1 VRDNSN
7 NFYSLKKTSEK
18 MLKSLVKFILLL
30 QFFVLSSSST
40 LSGDESL
47 IDLPSIWEDENV
59 TRMVREVIARDLQR
73 ENENMRLKRQYKRDL
88 TSKASNV
95 TQAEQ
100 ENEDVPLQKSF
111 RKPPKVIQTKNRV
124 SATTRAPVRPSLS
137 PVMSN
142 ANFGSLHA
150 AMESDKNKVRIIV
163 N

>member
-1 VRDNSN
+1 
-7 NFYSLKKTSEK
+7 
-18 MLKSLVKFILLL
+18 MPKSSVKFILLL
-30 QFFVLSSSST
+30 QIFILSSSSA

-73 ENENMRLKRQYKRDL
+73 ENENMRLRRQHKRDL
-88 TSKASNV
+88 TSKNV
-95 TQAEQ
+95 TQAKLE
-100 ENEDVPLQKSF
+100 EEVSQKSF
-111 RKPPKVIQTKNRV
+111 RKPPPKVIQTKNRV
-124 SATTRAPVRPSLS
+124 IATTRASVRPSLS

-150 AMESDKNKVRIIV
+150 AVEASASKNKVRIIV

>member
-1 VRDNSN
+1 
-7 NFYSLKKTSEK
+7 

-30 QFFVLSSSST
+30 QFFVLSSSSS

-73 ENENMRLKRQYKRDL
+73 ENESMRLRRQYKRDL

-100 ENEDVPLQKSF
+100 PEEEDVPLQKSF

-142 ANFGSLHA
+142 ANFGTLNA
-150 AMESDKNKVRIIV
+150 AIESDKNKVRIIV

>member
-1 VRDNSN
+1 
-7 NFYSLKKTSEK
+7 

-30 QFFVLSSSST
+30 QFFELSSSST

-88 TSKASNV
+88 SSKASNV
-95 TQAEQ
+95 TMQSEQ
-100 ENEDVPLQKSF
+100 EEDGPSQKSF
-111 RKPPKVIQTKNRV
+111 RKPSKVIQTKNRV
-124 SATTRAPVRPSLS
+124 SATTRASVRPSLS

-142 ANFGSLHA
+142 ANFGSLNA
-150 AMESDKNKVRIIV
+150 AVESDKNKVRIIV

>member
-1 VRDNSN
+1 
-7 NFYSLKKTSEK
+7 
-18 MLKSLVKFILLL
+18 MLKILVKFILLL
-30 QFFVLSSSST
+30 QFVVLSSST
-40 LSGDESL
+40 LSDDESL

-73 ENENMRLKRQYKRDL
+73 ENESMLLRRQYKRDL

-100 ENEDVPLQKSF
+100 LEDDEVPKSF

-142 ANFGSLHA
+142 ANFGSLNA
-150 AMESDKNKVRIIV
+150 AMELDKNKVRIIM

>member
-1 VRDNSN
+1 
-7 NFYSLKKTSEK
+7 
-18 MLKSLVKFILLL
+18 MLKSLVKFTLLL
-30 QFFVLSSSST
+30 QFFILSSSST
-40 LSGDESL
+40 PQSGDESL

-59 TRMVREVIARDLQR
+59 TRMVREVIARDLQ
-73 ENENMRLKRQYKRDL
+73 NEKESARLRRRYKRDL

-95 TQAEQ
+95 TQGEEEAS
-100 ENEDVPLQKSF
+100 QKSF

-124 SATTRAPVRPSLS
+124 SATTRASVRPSVS

-150 AMESDKNKVRIIV
+150 AFDTNKNKVRIIV

>member
-1 VRDNSN
+1 MS
-7 NFYSLKKTSEK
+7 
-18 MLKSLVKFILLL
+18 KSFVKFILLL
-30 QFFVLSSSST
+30 QFFVLSSTISV
-40 LSGDESL
+40 DESL

-73 ENENMRLKRQYKRDL
+73 ENESLRLKRQHKRDL

-100 ENEDVPLQKSF
+100 EDDVPSPKSY

-124 SATTRAPVRPSLS
+124 SASTRAPVRPSLS

-142 ANFGSLHA
+142 ANFGNLNA
-150 AMESDKNKVRIIV
+150 AAESDKNKVRIIV